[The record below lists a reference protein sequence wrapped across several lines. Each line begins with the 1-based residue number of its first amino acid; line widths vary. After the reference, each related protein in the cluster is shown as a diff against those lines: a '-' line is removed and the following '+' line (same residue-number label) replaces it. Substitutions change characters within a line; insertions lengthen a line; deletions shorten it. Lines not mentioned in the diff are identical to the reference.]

1 LYVFFFYFRNYDKNQ
16 SYFFAVT
23 YIYMVFPI
31 NLPNNI
37 SFAFQIGDNDGAV
50 PENNEISAS
59 LTGQSGDL
67 SS

>member
-1 LYVFFFYFRNYDKNQ
+1 
-16 SYFFAVT
+16 
-23 YIYMVFPI
+23 MVFPI